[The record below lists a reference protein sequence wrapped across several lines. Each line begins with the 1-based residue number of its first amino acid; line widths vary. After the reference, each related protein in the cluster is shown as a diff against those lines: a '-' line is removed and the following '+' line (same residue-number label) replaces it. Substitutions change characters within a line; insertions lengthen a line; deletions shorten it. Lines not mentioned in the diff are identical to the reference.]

1 MKHRTLFVIVFA
13 VVALGAGT
21 VFAYSTNSGAVSSG
35 GWKTAAGVSL
45 QVPTT
50 GIPKLAFSA
59 QPGAGARIPVNGT
72 FAVSVA
78 IQDGFGSVVASDST
92 DKITLALGRNPG
104 DAPLTCASPG
114 GLTVPVSAGVAT
126 FTGCVIPKAG
136 TGYTLTASSSVTP
149 ALQAPANASAFNIVA
164 AAAPRAAHSAAA
176 SGSAS
181 PAAGHGPGSAQPAT
195 GGPASTSTS
204 TSTSGGDE
212 LAITSMPVSGTATAS
227 PSIGPI
233 TVQFRT
239 AAGAPVTTGGTVDLS
254 SSSIGANEF
263 SASSGGTRVGSIVI
277 PAGSST
283 SSFYYGDELAGTATI
298 TVSTAGATAG
308 TQAETIS
315 AGTAAGLSFT
325 GVTTGTGRGTR
336 GAAVTCTS
344 GATVACTLSPPAPAG
359 ESRSMSAQ
367 VTLVD
372 QFQNPVA
379 SSSGTAVT
387 VSLSQAGGDALSDT
401 SVSIPAG
408 ASSSAAFTEELAD
421 GRVQAT
427 VTATATLGSAQATA
441 SLTS

>member
-1 MKHRTLFVIVFA
+1 MKHRSRTLFVIVFA
-13 VVALGAGT
+13 VVATLGAGT
-21 VFAYSTNSGAVSSG
+21 VFAYGTNSGAVSSG
-35 GWKTAAGVSL
+35 TWKTAAGVSL
-45 QVPTT
+45 QIPGT
-50 GIPKLAFSA
+50 GTPKLAFTA
-59 QPGAGARIPVNGT
+59 QPGTGARIPVNGT

-78 IQDGFGSVVASDST
+78 IEDGFGNVVASDST
-92 DKITLALGRNPG
+92 NKVTLALGHNPG
-104 DAPLTCASPG
+104 DGRLTCASPG

-149 ALQAPANASAFNIVA
+149 ALKAPANASAFNIVA
-164 AAAPRAAHSAAA
+164 AASAKAAHFAAA

-181 PAAGHGPGSAQPAT
+181 SAAGHSRSSAQPAT
-195 GGPASTSTS
+195 GGPAST
-204 TSTSGGDE
+204 GGGHE

-227 PSIGPI
+227 PSTGPI

-239 AAGAPVTTGGTVDLS
+239 VGGAPVTTGGTVDLS

-263 SASSGGTRVGSIVI
+263 SASSGGARVSSIVI

-283 SSFYYGDELAGTATI
+283 ASFYYGDELAGTPTI
-298 TVSTAGATAG
+298 TVSAAGATAG

-325 GVTTGTGRGTR
+325 GVTTGTGRITR
-336 GAAVTCTS
+336 SAAVTCTS
-344 GATVACTLSPPAPAG
+344 GPAATCTLSPQAPAG
-359 ESRSMSAQ
+359 ESRFMSVQ

-379 SSSGTAVT
+379 SSSGSAVT
-387 VSLSQAGGDALSDT
+387 VSLSQAGGDSLSDT

-408 ASSSAAFTEELAD
+408 ASSSATFTEKLAD
-421 GRVQAT
+421 GKVQAT
-427 VTATATLGSAQATA
+427 VTATATLGPDQATA